1 MTKNMMRTSDNIL
14 TILLRQ
20 AQPWKCGLF
29 VLVLAF
35 CWTPESY
42 SQSDSAEGILQ
53 REEIRRQEL
62 MLRANMQLEQVMNL
76 VNQDRTEEAAE
87 LLENILENVPNV
99 GRGKTIHERAGLVLS
114 EVETRRA
121 QESIKER
128 DWFGARDRARRA
140 LELNP
145 QNRAASV
152 IVRKANDQLGADE
165 TGETNPAVTPTF
177 IQRYNEV
184 LSLIETGQDYVE
196 TGQYKEAE
204 ESFKKALAIDPYNSV
219 AIREL
224 KQLNVIMRKSA
235 RIAHQSVNST
245 RATDVVEQWSNE
257 ISVTEKVPSLVDTQ
271 SVLEASNQSLLG
283 DKLKDIIIPVVDF
296 TDATIE
302 DAANFL
308 TVKTRELDGVENG
321 GGVPFIVK
329 DEAVSQSRA
338 FSLQLKNAPA
348 GEVLRYAANLS
359 GVKFKIAEY
368 AVFIVPLTTVDDE
381 TVITREFPV
390 TPSFWDVAS
399 AGDDSGSS
407 AVSARF
413 SRRSSTAARNA
424 GGGRGFDAKKV
435 LEQRGVD
442 FTAAGA
448 TAVYNDATGIM
459 TVTNTQN
466 QIDLIEELVIGT
478 NLETLLVKVETKFIE
493 IDQTELD
500 SLVPNIRLQ
509 GAYSYSGVGTQ
520 FAAGSVRAGTNLSD
534 VQNLRNSDGLSG
546 LVGSGLSI
554 PDIIDGAANSTITQ
568 NNIGVTGFLDG
579 NSFAALVNAL
589 SQAESTELLTAP
601 SIVVNSGEQGSIT
614 VAREFFY
621 PTEYDEPQVQVGS
634 GTISVDDDDGFS
646 IFDSIRFTAVPAFP
660 TDFAKRNVGVVMSV
674 NPRVSVDRQRVY
686 LNIDPEVVEFDG
698 FINYGPQIFAT
709 NVSGE
714 ETAQVLSENT
724 IEQPVFNI
732 RTIENAQVEVQD
744 GFTVV
749 LGGLMRE
756 EVNTVEEKVP
766 LLGDIPLLGRAF
778 RSEVEKSSRRNL
790 LIFVSVRIL
799 RPDGQPYNLQGTGT
813 ALAN

>member
-1 MTKNMMRTSDNIL
+1 MR
-14 TILLRQ
+14 
-20 AQPWKCGLF
+20 
-29 VLVLAF
+29 
-35 CWTPESY
+35 
-42 SQSDSAEGILQ
+42 
-53 REEIRRQEL
+53 
-62 MLRANMQLEQVMNL
+62 
-76 VNQDRTEEAAE
+76 
-87 LLENILENVPNV
+87 
-99 GRGKTIHERAGLVLS
+99 
-114 EVETRRA
+114 
-121 QESIKER
+121 
-128 DWFGARDRARRA
+128 
-140 LELNP
+140 
-145 QNRAASV
+145 
-152 IVRKANDQLGADE
+152 
-165 TGETNPAVTPTF
+165 
-177 IQRYNEV
+177 
-184 LSLIETGQDYVE
+184 
-196 TGQYKEAE
+196 
-204 ESFKKALAIDPYNSV
+204 
-219 AIREL
+219 
-224 KQLNVIMRKSA
+224 
-235 RIAHQSVNST
+235 
-245 RATDVVEQWSNE
+245 
-257 ISVTEKVPSLVDTQ
+257 
-271 SVLEASNQSLLG
+271 
-283 DKLKDIIIPVVDF
+283 
-296 TDATIE
+296 
-302 DAANFL
+302 
-308 TVKTRELDGVENG
+308 
-321 GGVPFIVK
+321 
-329 DEAVSQSRA
+329 
-338 FSLQLKNAPA
+338 
-348 GEVLRYAANLS
+348 ANLS

-634 GTISVDDDDGFS
+634 GTVSVDDGAAGS